1 MKSITFMLE
10 YGCIP
15 IWVDNKDG
23 EPRTVGLPEDLE
35 DNLEL
40 TQLLK
45 EIMEEHDALF
55 INNEIEFSFQDFSNE
70 EEEKRFD
77 QKVFK
82 AIDMLKEVTQG
93 KYEIIVDYTPYT
105 QRD

>member
-15 IWVDNKDG
+15 IWVDNKNG
-23 EPRTVGLPEDLE
+23 EPRDVGLPEDLE

-40 TQLLK
+40 AQLLK

-55 INNEIEFSFQDFSNE
+55 INNKIEFSFQDFSTE
-70 EEEKRFD
+70 EDKKRFE

-82 AIDMLKEVTQG
+82 AIDMLKDAAQG
-93 KYEIIVDYTPYT
+93 KYEIVVEYSPYT
-105 QRD
+105 ERN